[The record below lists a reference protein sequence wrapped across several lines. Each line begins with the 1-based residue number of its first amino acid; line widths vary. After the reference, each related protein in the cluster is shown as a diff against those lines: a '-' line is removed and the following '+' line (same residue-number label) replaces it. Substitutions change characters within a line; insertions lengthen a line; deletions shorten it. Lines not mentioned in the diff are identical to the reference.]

1 MPRSVEQTDRLLA
14 HRLREQAVGGR
25 TRLVNQM
32 RGLLR
37 EYGVVVAQGK
47 GALEQALP
55 ALLEDG
61 EHGLTVTCLQQAG
74 GSSLSRYAVGR
85 MAGAGCAYCGIG
97 GRY

>member
-1 MPRSVEQTDRLLA
+1 M
-14 HRLREQAVGGR
+14 
-25 TRLVNQM
+25 NQI

-74 GSSLSRYAVGR
+74 GSSLSRYAVAEWQALDAR
-85 MAGAGCAYCGIG
+85 MRNWRKILRPRSSRMSRRGV
-97 GRY
+97 

>member
-37 EYGVVVAQGK
+37 EYGVVLPQGM
-47 GALEQALP
+47 GALERALP

-74 GSSLSRYAVGR
+74 GPSLSRHAVGR
-85 MAGAGCAYCGIG
+85 MAGAGCAYCGVG